1 MRLKYIDCLKG
12 IAIFMVV
19 IGHVL
24 ANNYNSPGDD
34 SPYSFLLF
42 NFVYAFHTKLFMFMS
57 GYVMD
62 LNRNKIWNTSL
73 VSLTIKKRFVSLLIP
88 TITFTIIAYA
98 ANRGFLV
105 PWFLRCLFEITL
117 FFCLLSLIGNYFKL
131 AFKYQLII
139 YILGY
144 LFILFIDR
152 TTKGSM
158 FHNIMGMTYFHM
170 WYPYF
175 ILGYVF
181 HRYNIYYYMKKY
193 DIYAIALICF
203 AILYYNYYFTEQS
216 KLVEVVTRYVLAISG
231 IIIIYFFVRVSNSNR
246 SLFNVFTYLGKYS
259 LQIYLLSDYFI
270 PNFAQVENTI
280 VYAALNND
288 FAKST
293 TIFWQLIWG
302 IALSTYAVSMSLLIV
317 KVVEKSRIL
326 NLICFGKQN

>member
-24 ANNYNSPGDD
+24 ANNYNNPGDD

-62 LNRNKIWNTSL
+62 LNRNKIWNLSL
-73 VSLTIKKRFVSLLIP
+73 VTLTIKKRFVSLLIP
-88 TITFTIIAYA
+88 TITFTLIAYI

-117 FFCLLSLIGNYFKL
+117 FFCLLSLIGKYFKL

-144 LFILFIDR
+144 FLILFVDR
-152 TTKGSM
+152 ITKGSM

-181 HRYNIYYYMKKY
+181 RRYNFFQYMKKY
-193 DIYAIALICF
+193 DIYAIALVCF

-216 KLVEVVTRYVLAISG
+216 KFVEVVTRYVLAISG
-231 IIIIYFFVRVSNSNR
+231 ILIIYYFARLSNSDR
-246 SLFNVFTYLGKYS
+246 YIYKTFAYLGRYS
-259 LQIYLLSDYFI
+259 LQIYLLSEYFI
-270 PNFAQVENTI
+270 PHIPQVENTI
-280 VYAALNND
+280 VYTALNND

-293 TIFWQLIWG
+293 TILWQLIWG